1 MASRWKQT
9 LGGLALLAGVGAVV
23 LWATGAFR
31 SGSRI
36 GPGREP
42 APRGEP
48 PPQRTARAARQ
59 DVEVFEDA
67 VGTVR
72 SRSVVAISAQVSA
85 QVLDV
90 ALRPGAPVKVGTPL
104 VVLDDRDLVARKAQ
118 AQQAV
123 EGAVAAGQRATQAKA
138 QAEARL
144 HQATLRHQRMQ
155 SLVQSRTVTPELA
168 EAAEADW
175 LSAKASVADGEAAVA
190 AADAQRLAAAQ
201 VVASAEVAL
210 GHAKIASPVAGVVS
224 ERSVEPGDLA
234 WPGRTLLV
242 VLDPDALRLEARVR
256 EALIATVAKDQRY
269 VVTVPG
275 AGVTTEGVVAELVP
289 SADPSSRTFTVRLD
303 LRAAPGVHPGMFGR
317 MRLRVGTRAT
327 VTAPREAIVR
337 VGQLETVVVRDGDR
351 WIRRIVTTGGETA
364 DGAVEVLSGLAG
376 GETLGLPAAEPTR

>member
-1 MASRWKQT
+1 MAHRFTRTIAS
-9 LGGLALLAGVGAVV
+9 LALLAGVGAVV
-23 LWATGAFR
+23 AWATGAFR

-36 GPGREP
+36 APGTASAPQGEP
-42 APRGEP
+42 APA
-48 PPQRTARAARQ
+48 RTDVAVRA
-59 DVEVFEDA
+59 DVDVFENA

-104 VVLDDRDLVARKAQ
+104 VSLDDRELEARKAQ
-118 AQQAV
+118 ALQAV
-123 EGAVAAGQRATQAKA
+123 EGAVAAGQRAAQAKA

-155 SLVQSRTVTPELA
+155 ALVQSRTVTPELA

-175 LSAKASVADGEAAVA
+175 LSAKAAVADGDAAVA
-190 AADAQRLAAAQ
+190 AAEAQRLAAAQ
-201 VVASAEVAL
+201 VVAAAEVAL

-224 ERSVEPGDLA
+224 ERNVEPGDLA

-303 LRAAPGVHPGMFGR
+303 LQAAPGLHPGMFGR
-317 MRLRVGTRAT
+317 MRLRAGRRSAVS
-327 VTAPREAIVR
+327 VPRDAVVR
-337 VGQLETVVVRDGDR
+337 VGQLETVVVRDGDG
-351 WIRRIVTTGGETA
+351 WTRRIVTTGGDLA
-364 DGAVEVLSGLAG
+364 DGRLEVLSGLAG
-376 GETLGLPAAEPTR
+376 GETVGRPAAEPAR

>member
-1 MASRWKQT
+1 MASRWTKA
-9 LGGLALLAGVGAVV
+9 LGGVALLAGVGAVV

-36 GPGREP
+36 APGREP
-42 APRGEP
+42 PPTGEP
-48 PPQRTARAARQ
+48 APARTAVATRQ

-90 ALRPGAPVKVGTPL
+90 ALRPGAPVQVGTPL

-123 EGAVAAGQRATQAKA
+123 EGAAAAGQRATQAKA

-175 LSAKASVADGEAAVA
+175 LSAKAAVADGEAAVA
-190 AADAQRLAAAQ
+190 AAEAQRLAAAQ

-210 GHAKIASPVAGVVS
+210 GHAKVASPVAGVVS

-242 VLDPDALRLEARVR
+242 VLDPEALRLETRVR
-256 EALIATVAKDQRY
+256 EALIATVAKEQRY
-269 VVTVPG
+269 VVTIPG

-317 MRLRVGTRAT
+317 MRLRAGTRGA
-327 VTAPREAIVR
+327 VTAPREAVVR
-337 VGQLETVVVRDGDR
+337 VGQLETVVVRDGER
-351 WIRRIVTTGGETA
+351 WTRRIVTTGGDLS
-364 DGAVEVLSGLAG
+364 DGRVEVLSGLVG
-376 GETLGLPAAEPTR
+376 GETLGLPAAEAAR